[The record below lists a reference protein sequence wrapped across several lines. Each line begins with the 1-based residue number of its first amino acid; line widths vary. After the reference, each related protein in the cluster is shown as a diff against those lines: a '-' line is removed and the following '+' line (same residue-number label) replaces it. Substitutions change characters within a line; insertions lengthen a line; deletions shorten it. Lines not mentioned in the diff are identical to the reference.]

1 MPKHAKVAVII
12 PALNE
17 AATIVGVVEGVKCQ
31 GFDVYV
37 VDDNSNDGTGALA
50 SRAGAT
56 VLRLPF
62 SSGAWMS
69 LQAGLLYAARSDDYE
84 FFVTLDADGQHDPE
98 NIRNLISAYETMD
111 TNVLIASCPQRGSL
125 ARRSV
130 WRIFSI
136 LTRLRIHDLTSGFRL
151 YDRKALEVLLTH
163 EATLLD
169 YQDLGVLLLLRR
181 YGIECDEL
189 PVFMRKRTNG
199 HSRVFRSWVE
209 VGRYMANTFIWIVAD
224 WVAGSTRKPVSWE
237 KYDRL

>member
-1 MPKHAKVAVII
+1 M

-17 AATIVGVVEGVKCQ
+17 AATIVDVVDGASRQ

-37 VDDNSNDGTGALA
+37 VDDNSSDGTGILA
-50 SRAGAT
+50 ANAGAT
-56 VLRLPF
+56 VLRLPC

-69 LQAGLLYAARSDDYE
+69 LQTGLLYAARSDDYE
-84 FFVTLDADGQHDPE
+84 LFVTLDADGQHDPE
-98 NIRNLISAYETMD
+98 NIPQLISAYETMD

-125 ARRSV
+125 PRRMV

-151 YDRKALEVLLTH
+151 YDCKAMQVLLTH
-163 EATLLD
+163 EAILLD

-189 PVFMRKRTNG
+189 PVSMSERTSG
-199 HSRVFRSWVE
+199 HSRVFRSWIE
-209 VGRYMANTFIWIVAD
+209 VGRYMANTMIWIIAD
-224 WVAGSTRKPVSWE
+224 WVAGNTRKPVRWE